1 MFFLKKTLTALV
13 LPPFGLILFAV
24 YGLWILRRYPRV
36 GRSVVGFSLL
46 TLGVLSL
53 PLVADVLIRSLEK
66 QPPISANSL
75 ARAQAIVILG
85 GGNYSAAPEY
95 DGDTVSRSSLERAR
109 YGVHLQRLS
118 GLPILV
124 AGGAPLGGRTEG
136 ETLKD
141 VIERDFRGEVKWVE
155 GLSRDT
161 AENAANSGIMLK
173 SAGLTRIAL
182 VSHSWHLTR
191 ASELF
196 RREGLEVFSAPTGF
210 TTHSASFFAQI
221 LPSAVSLAQSSG
233 ALQEWLGIFVQR
245 LSSGVAK

>member
-24 YGLWILRRYPRV
+24 YGLWLFRRYPRL
-36 GRSVVGFSLL
+36 GRCVIGFALL
-46 TLGVLSL
+46 ALGILSL
-53 PLVADVLIRSLEK
+53 PLVADALIQGLEK
-66 QPPISANSL
+66 QPPISANHL

-95 DGDTVSRSSLERAR
+95 GGDTVSRGSLERAR
-109 YGVHLQRLS
+109 YGVHLQRVS

-124 AGGAPLGGRTEG
+124 TGGAPHGGRAEG

-141 VIERDFRGEVKWVE
+141 AIERDFHGQVKWVE
-155 GLSRDT
+155 STSRDT
-161 AENAANSGIMLK
+161 AENAANSAIMLK
-173 SAGLTRIAL
+173 AAGVTQIAL
-182 VSHSWHLTR
+182 VSHSWHLMR

-210 TTHSASFFAQI
+210 TTHGESLFAQI

-233 ALQEWLGIFVQR
+233 ALHEWLGILVQR
-245 LSSGVAK
+245 LSAGVTK